1 MTSAD
6 SLVPNY
12 WRHFDAW
19 SQSMKAW
26 SMVYHQSIVP
36 TPRKPRKWSTYLF
49 SVDWPRI
56 GLLLHHGSPFCAS
69 SCDNP
74 PALVVTWI
82 RVFLTPTCNSLW
94 VIDSYTCDCLDLPD
108 FGDAEE
114 RRRWCNNMI
123 PRCFVWAVQ
132 KWKYNV
138 SFSNLQLFLVSE
150 WSPSERHDVDAL
162 LALWYVPNGRVNT
175 NPNGYH
181 WRVNYRWKWCV
192 LLFTGRWGGLC
203 SIDGCIILTRSCHQ
217 LALTC
222 VSNWFIAAAA
232 GLKPNGVWLLAIP
245 RHGTMA
251 HKRNRE
257 LSTLC
262 CSGHHQSFTHFA
274 N

>member
-26 SMVYHQSIVP
+26 SMVYHQSIIP

-175 NPNGYH
+175 NPNGYR
-181 WRVNYRWKWCV
+181 WRVNYRRAVHWSVGWVVLDWRMHNSYQILPPISFDVRVELVHRGSGGVETKWGV
-192 LLFTGRWGGLC
+192 
-203 SIDGCIILTRSCHQ
+203 
-217 LALTC
+217 
-222 VSNWFIAAAA
+222 IACDTST
-232 GLKPNGVWLLAIP
+232 WY
-245 RHGTMA
+245 HGSQTQS
-251 HKRNRE
+251 RTV
-257 LSTLC
+257 TLC